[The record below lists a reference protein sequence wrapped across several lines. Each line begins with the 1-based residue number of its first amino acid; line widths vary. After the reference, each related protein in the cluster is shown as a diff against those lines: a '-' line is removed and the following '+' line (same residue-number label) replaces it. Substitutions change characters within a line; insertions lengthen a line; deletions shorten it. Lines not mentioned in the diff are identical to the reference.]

1 MITICTFN
9 VHYLIEPDKIRK
21 CIIDNKIDVCGMQE
35 VPGQKLLDNMLNHPS
50 SKTYKGVFDNT
61 YKTYGNGLVY
71 CTTKFVLVESKNHII
86 GSTGG
91 KNKKS
96 AFRVLLKHIESGNII
111 TIYVTHLDHVL
122 EKNRIEQWKTFN
134 LVCEANGDYKKKH
147 IVLGDLNALTQ
158 TDYTL
163 KRNMEIAAQRRAAKL
178 EDPTSQLM
186 DLITNQ
192 GYHDV
197 AQYSACTTPTS
208 RFNTRID
215 YILLSHYCDV
225 THVTRVQVIDT
236 KDASDHLPV
245 VCEINVQCF

>member
-9 VHYLIEPDKIRK
+9 VHYLIEPDKIRQF
-21 CIIDNKIDVCGMQE
+21 IVDNNIDLCGMQE

-50 SKTYKGVFDNT
+50 LNTYKGVFDNT
-61 YKTYGNGLVY
+61 YKTYGNGLIY
-71 CTTKFVLVESKNHII
+71 CATKFTFVESKTHII
-86 GSTGG
+86 GSTSG

-96 AFRVLLKHIESGNII
+96 AFRVILKHIESSKLI
-111 TIYVTHLDHVL
+111 TVYVTHLDHIS
-122 EKNRIEQWKTFN
+122 EKKRIEQWKTFN
-134 LVCEANGDYKKKH
+134 LVCEVNGDYKKKH
-147 IVLGDLNALTQ
+147 IVLGYLNALTQ

-163 KRNMEIAAQRRAAKL
+163 QRNMEIASQRRQAKL
-178 EDPTSQLM
+178 EDPSSQLM
-186 DLITNQ
+186 DLIANQ

-215 YILLSHYCDV
+215 YMLLSHYCDV
-225 THVTRVQVIDT
+225 LNVSNFRVIDT

-245 VCEINVQCF
+245 VCEINVLCF